1 VKAGTTD
8 AFTGVRCAEKI
19 NKSLLSSAKLRG
31 IMYATSRGDL
41 VMKRFILIPALAA
54 VGLLSACSTGPTIR
68 SDYDHNVNF
77 AQYRSFGFMSP
88 LGTDHGGY
96 TSLFTERLKTAT
108 RGQME
113 MRGYVYSEQ
122 APDLLV
128 NFSAKLQNKTQV
140 VAAPPVMPMGP
151 YYGYYGYRTGFY
163 GGWPGYYGFG
173 EDVYQYTE
181 GTLNIDLI
189 DARKRQLV
197 WEGIST
203 GVIDDIAT
211 ASSAKSIDANVA
223 EIFQRFPFRAG
234 SDVPQVPQAQSVK

>member
-1 VKAGTTD
+1 
-8 AFTGVRCAEKI
+8 
-19 NKSLLSSAKLRG
+19 
-31 IMYATSRGDL
+31 
-41 VMKRFILIPALAA
+41 MKRFILFPALAA
-54 VGLLSACSTGPTIR
+54 LGLLSACSTGPTIR
-68 SDYDHNVNF
+68 SDYDQSVNF

-88 LGTDHGGY
+88 LGTDHAGY
-96 TSLFTERLKTAT
+96 TTIFTERLKTAT

-113 MRGYVYSEQ
+113 MRGYVYNEQ

-128 NFSAKLQNKTQV
+128 NFNAKLQTKTQV
-140 VAAPPVMPMGP
+140 SAAPVMPVGP

-173 EDVYQYTE
+173 NDVYQYTE

-203 GVIDDIAT
+203 AVISDIAT
-211 ASSAKSIDANVA
+211 AVSEQNVDVNVA

-234 SDVPQVPQAQSVK
+234 SNVPQTQAAK